1 MKQVRLIFESNFR
14 QARLLTNSFIDE
26 ALKRSLIFEY
36 QLFQQKKPPTL
47 TTCYLRVEQ
56 LMVFY
61 HLWEDVPPK
70 LVLYSWQ

>member
-36 QLFQQKKPPTL
+36 QLFEKKTT